1 MLATHNAFKRY
12 ASEQRTEALRSIQLN
27 KFKGEGWM
35 DFYLTINSRLVR
47 EKRWYKNINRLP

>member
-27 KFKGEGWM
+27 KFKGEG
-35 DFYLTINSRLVR
+35 
-47 EKRWYKNINRLP
+47 